1 MTDSWNFEGA
11 EIQLIKITSDFR
23 PTKQQ
28 KHKIKV
34 YNIEDLYGN
43 IKWDILRYMAK

>member
-11 EIQLIKITSDFR
+11 EIQLIIITRDFR

-28 KHKIKV
+28 KDKIKL
-34 YNIEDLYGN
+34 YNIKDLYEN
-43 IKWDILRYMAK
+43 IEWDILLYMVK

>member
-11 EIQLIKITSDFR
+11 EIQLIKITRDFR

-34 YNIEDLYGN
+34 YNIKDLYEN